1 MVSETLKQLITFLI
15 LNTRQLAM
23 KSTTLND
30 LYDLRSNFLVI
41 GLTGRQGSGCS
52 TVASYLSKKEFK
64 ECKFPKPETK
74 TFDNSEE
81 RKYNIAYRFL
91 KENWGQFILI
101 RASDIIVSI
110 ILQFDFEQL
119 ISFLK
124 SEYTGLGSEVS
135 KIEADLKTDFN
146 KSKKL
151 FEPLFLD
158 VQTFELNDNVSHF
171 YVEDDDLNNFSIKL
185 KNSFEGLIKNGQP
198 TPFQKFGDNI
208 RKSGNPYNKADFDT
222 KNSYTISFIIKQL
235 IKQIHFKNGKKAT
248 RIVIDSIRNSF
259 EARFFRERYSAFYL
273 FAITTD
279 NEFRVNRLGELLSQ
293 PQIKSLDTEY
303 DKNLNTEQSFYSQ
316 DIKACI
322 QMADVYLNNP
332 NCQGGDKFSEIK
344 TKILRYLTLINQPGI
359 ITPTPQE
366 RTMQIAYTAKYNSGC
381 ISRQVGAVVT
391 DPFYSVKSIGWNNTP
406 EGQTPCLLRNA
417 EDLVNNVDDMSFS
430 KYEKTDEIKE
440 IVEKGL
446 MVNGYKEKLK
456 GKNLCFCF
464 KQVQNS
470 IDSYKNQVHTRS
482 LHAEENAMLQ
492 ISKYG
497 GGGIKNGILFTSASP
512 CELCSKKA
520 YQMGIKHIYYIDPYP
535 GIATPNILQSG
546 SNQPELHLFTGAVG
560 KAYHAF
566 FEPFMSYKDELE
578 MLLKYDFDKAQN
590 ELISTDSV
598 KKAQKLRKL
607 KEAEQEIRKEI
618 EELEKE

>member
-1 MVSETLKQLITFLI
+1 
-15 LNTRQLAM
+15 M
-23 KSTTLND
+23 KNIETTLED
-30 LYDLRSNFLVI
+30 LYNLRSNFLVI

-52 TVASYLSKKEFK
+52 TVANILSKKNFID
-64 ECKFPKPETK
+64 CKFPKPVTTK
-74 TFDNSEE
+74 FDNSEE
-81 RKYNIAYRFL
+81 RKYNITHRFL
-91 KENWGQFILI
+91 LENWSQFTLI

-110 ILQFDFEQL
+110 ILQYDFEEL

-124 SEYTGLGSEVS
+124 IEYLELLTEVS
-135 KIEADLKTDFN
+135 KIEQELSKDFNKTKNSFKSIFLDLKT
-146 KSKKL
+146 
-151 FEPLFLD
+151 
-158 VQTFELNDNVSHF
+158 FELEENVSHH
-171 YVEDDDLNNFSIKL
+171 YVEEDKLSKFSLKL
-185 KNSFEGLIKNGQP
+185 KDTFQGLIKDGLP

-208 RKSGNPYNKADFDT
+208 RKSGNPYNNTNFDT
-222 KNSYTISFIIKQL
+222 KYSYTISYIIKQL
-235 IKQIHFKNGKKAT
+235 IKQIHSKNGKKST
-248 RIVIDSIRNSF
+248 KIVIDSIRNSF
-259 EARFFRERYSAFYL
+259 EARYFRERYSAFYL
-273 FAITTD
+273 FAITTE
-279 NEFRVNRLGELLSQ
+279 NEFRVKRLGSTLSQ

-303 DKNLNTEQSFYSQ
+303 DKNVDTKESFYCQ

-322 QMADVYLNNP
+322 QMSDVYLNNP
-332 NCQGGDKFSEIK
+332 DCEKSDSFFEIK
-344 TKILRYLTLINQPGI
+344 TNILRYLSLISQPGI

-391 DPFYSVKSIGWNNTP
+391 DPYYSVKSIGWNNTP

-417 EDLVNNVDDMSFS
+417 EDLVNNVDDISFS
-430 KYEKTDEIKE
+430 KYEKTETIKE

-446 MVNGYKEKLK
+446 MVEGYKGKLR

-497 GGGIKNGILFTSASP
+497 GGGIKDGILFTSASP

-520 YQMGIKHIYYIDPYP
+520 YQMGIKEIFYIDPYP
-535 GIATPNILQSG
+535 GIATANILKSG
-546 SNQPELHLFTGAVG
+546 TNQPILNLFTGAVG

-566 FEPFMSYKDELE
+566 FEPFMAYKDELE
-578 MLLKYDFDKAQN
+578 MILEYDFDKAQN
-590 ELISTDSV
+590 DIIKNNSTKKSEKIKKL
-598 KKAQKLRKL
+598 KKAEERI
-607 KEAEQEIRKEI
+607 KEQIDA
-618 EELEKE
+618 LEKEE